1 MHSNMLA
8 FIDMLFLVGCFTCD
22 PDSFELVYW
31 GTCHRSK
38 RGGLI
43 VAWGNLVTGE
53 SVHWSDVGLK
63 PRPLQISIAIV
74 QPKHCKL
81 GFEHWKKV
89 KSSMCPH
96 FDVQNMKYCCGSV

>member
-1 MHSNMLA
+1 MSTDRDKRVTLKVGNFEYFTYEQWLKYLKKLHSNMLA

-43 VAWGNLVTGE
+43 VA
-53 SVHWSDVGLK
+53 
-63 PRPLQISIAIV
+63 
-74 QPKHCKL
+74 
-81 GFEHWKKV
+81 
-89 KSSMCPH
+89 
-96 FDVQNMKYCCGSV
+96 